1 MWFVLRL
8 LAVLL
13 ASKRLRFAVSDFLV
27 ILLAGDVFDGRAS
40 LFDGNLAAGC
50 VCLVME
56 DWFSFLA
63 TARVL
68 VRLMILV

>member
-40 LFDGNLAAGC
+40 LFDGNLKLC
-50 VCLVME
+50 N
-56 DWFSFLA
+56 
-63 TARVL
+63 TT
-68 VRLMILV
+68 ILWTDPCDAV